1 MAKQSGLGDAFYL
14 GGYDISSDTSALG
27 EIGGGC
33 AILDTTGID
42 KSAFERIGGVRDGRI
57 EWTSHFNPAAAKQHD
72 VLSTLPTDDRHLTYC
87 RGTSL
92 GSPAACLVA
101 KQLNYD
107 VTRADDGRMTI
118 AVRAESNGYG
128 LQWGHQATA
137 GTRTDTAATNGTG
150 FSLGGLD
157 YLNLTGAS
165 GTYASTPDT
174 ADLDITGDLDIRA
187 KVSLTDWTP
196 AAESTIVAKYTATG
210 NQRSYALAVTSGGNL
225 ILRWSANG
233 TAELSETSSVAV
245 GATDG
250 TAVWVRATL
259 DVDNGASDAAV
270 VFYTSADGTEWTQ
283 LGTTQLNGGATTSVF
298 ASTAVL
304 ELGGQ
309 TLGTVNRL
317 TGRIYEALVL
327 SGIGGTVVAHPVPTL
342 AGITDATSRT
352 WTLNGAASLTT
363 GSSYGLQAYLQVT
376 AFTGT
381 DATIKLQESS
391 DNGGADAWADITG
404 GAFASVTTGPQAQRI
419 ATSSS
424 LAVERYVRAVTTT
437 TGGFTQLSFNLVVVR
452 NVTATAF

>member
-33 AILDTTGID
+33 AVLDTTGID
-42 KSAFERIGGVRDGRI
+42 KSAMERIGGVRDGRI
-57 EWTSHFNPAAAKQHD
+57 EWVSHFNPAAAKQHA
-72 VLSTLPTDDRHLTYC
+72 VLSSLPTTDRTLTYC

-157 YLNLTGAS
+157 YLLLTGAS
-165 GTYASTPDT
+165 GTYASTPD
-174 ADLDITGDLDIRA
+174 AASLDIVGDIDIRA
-187 KVSLTDWTP
+187 KVALDDWTP
-196 AAESTIVAKYTATG
+196 AAESTIIAKYLATG
-210 NQRSYALAVTSGGNL
+210 NQRSYALAVTTGGNL
-225 ILRWSANG
+225 IFRWSANG

-250 TAVWVRATL
+250 TAAWVRATL

-270 VFYTSADGTEWTQ
+270 TFYTSTDGTEWTQ
-283 LGTTQLNGGATTSVF
+283 LGTTQLNGGATTSIF

-304 ELGGQ
+304 ELGSQ
-309 TLGTVNRL
+309 TGGTVNRL
-317 TGRIYEALVL
+317 AGKIYEARVL
-327 SGIGGTVVAHPVPTL
+327 SGIGGTSVAHPVPTL
-342 AGITDATSRT
+342 TSLSDDTPLT
-352 WTLNGAASLTT
+352 WTLNGAASLQT
-363 GSSYGLQAYLQVT
+363 SSDFGLQAYLQVT

-381 DATIKLQESS
+381 DATIKLQGSS
-391 DNGGADAWADITG
+391 DDAAADAYADITG
-404 GAFASVTTGPQAQRI
+404 GAFAQITTAPQAQRI

-424 LAVERYVRAVTTT
+424 LAIERYVRAVTTT
-437 TGGFTQLSFNLVVVR
+437 TGGFTSLSFNLVVVR